1 MSTFTIEGTVLEHA
15 HPPLEGNGCGPDPLL
30 ERTRPSI
37 ESLERDTEPLGRPDP
52 ESIVRERLSEEEKA
66 RLQEETGWSD
76 EILDAI
82 GSKEEAEI
90 YKDVGLQEKEIDGK
104 TSLIREDIDLD
115 QKDPFGKTNAERM
128 ADGKPPLDKD
138 GKPIEL
144 HHIGQRNDAPLAELT
159 RDEHRGKG
167 NDAILHDKTKTSEID
182 RGAFDGDRAEH
193 WKQRA
198 A

>member
-1 MSTFTIEGTVLEHA
+1 MSTFAIERTALEHA
-15 HPPLEGNGCGPDPLL
+15 RPSLEGNGRGFNSL
-30 ERTRPSI
+30 EHTRPSI
-37 ESLERDTEPLGRPDP
+37 ESLERDAEPLGRPDP
-52 ESIVRERLSEEEKA
+52 ESIVREGLSEEEKA